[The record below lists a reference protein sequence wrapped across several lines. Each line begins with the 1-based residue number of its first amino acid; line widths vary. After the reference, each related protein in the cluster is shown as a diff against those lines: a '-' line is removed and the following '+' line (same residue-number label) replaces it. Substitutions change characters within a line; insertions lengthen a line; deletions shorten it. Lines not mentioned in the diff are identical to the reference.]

1 MTTNHQQTTD
11 DLFATLQTAPT
22 GLSAQEVQKRQQEK
36 GKNVL
41 PKPKRITLF
50 QIIIHQFINPLIYV
64 LIAAGVISAV
74 VGEFLDAGFIFAVLG
89 INALI
94 GTYQEWKA
102 EQNAAALQEFMKVQ
116 ATVKRKEGII
126 KIDAENVVVG
136 DIILLESG
144 VKVSADVQLI
154 QTNELTI
161 EEAILTGESTAVH
174 KNEAVLTAENL
185 PLAERVNM
193 AYAGT
198 TVTSGRGTGVVI
210 AIATDTEIGKIAD
223 TLNKTE
229 ATQMPLVVRMEAF
242 TKRISLVTLLI
253 CAMIGLLGWSNGIP
267 LFTIFLF
274 VIALAVSA
282 IPEGLP
288 IAMTVAL
295 SIGTLRMAKKNVIIR
310 KLNAVEGLGSCTM
323 IATDKTGT
331 LTADQ
336 QTVSKIILATG
347 EQMILKGQGYN
358 GDGSVEFPA
367 NEEIVNKAKNLFK
380 NAVFCNEALLTFN
393 NKAWTHHGDAVDVA
407 LLAAAYKAQLLPEQL
422 RQEVE
427 TLMDIPFESARKYA
441 ASFYRYKNSGDILV
455 AVKGATEEIL
465 KKCVNIDH
473 SQIEKYVEQL
483 TKEGFRVIAVAQGN
497 LGAENTQPLDQEQI
511 KDLTLLG
518 LVALIDPIRPEV
530 QEAIKNCHEAGIKV
544 AMITGDHPQTAFA
557 IAKQIGIATTD
568 DQIITGKALSQH
580 TDSTSFQQAIKDKT
594 VFARVSP
601 HQKQEIVKALQD
613 SGHFVAVTGDGV
625 NDAPALRTANIGVAM
640 GYGTDIAKDTAAII
654 ITDNNFASIAYG
666 IEAGRLIY
674 SNLRKVIYLLVS
686 TGFAELFTVL
696 LTLIFKLPLPFMAVQ
711 LLWLNLVTNGV
722 QHIGLAFESEE
733 QALMK
738 EPPRSPKEP
747 IFNASMIESILLS
760 GLFMSFIVFLTWN
773 YLLNVAQWTEF
784 DARNTCLLLMVLLQ
798 NFHVFNCRSE
808 KQSIFKIPLFGN
820 LFLLGGMLAAQG
832 IHILAMHIPFLQTIL
847 QVQPIKLQTWLM
859 AFGIASALLV
869 LMELYKLVRYGL
881 KKKQKIA

>member
-1 MTTNHQQTTD
+1 MEN
-11 DLFATLQTAPT
+11 LFATLQTSST
-22 GLSAQEVQKRQQEK
+22 GLSVQEVQKRQQEK
-36 GKNVL
+36 GKNLL

-50 QIIIHQFINPLIYV
+50 QIIIHQFTNPLIYV
-64 LIAAGVISAV
+64 LIAAGIISAV
-74 VGEFLDAGFIFAVLG
+74 VGEFLDAGFIFAVLS
-89 INALI
+89 INAMI

-116 ATVKRKEGII
+116 ATVKRKEGVV
-126 KIDAENVVVG
+126 KIDAEDVVVG
-136 DIILLESG
+136 DIVLLESG

-174 KNEAVLTAENL
+174 KNEAVLATENL

-198 TVTSGRGTGVVI
+198 TVTSGRGTGVVV

-223 TLNKTE
+223 TLNKTA
-229 ATQMPLVVRMEAF
+229 ATQMPLVVRMEVF
-242 TKRISLVTLLI
+242 TKWISLVTLLI
-253 CAMIGLLGWSNGIP
+253 CAIIGVIGWSNGIP

-295 SIGTLRMAKKNVIIR
+295 SVGTLRMAKKNVIVR

-336 QTVSKIILATG
+336 QTVSKIVLATG
-347 EQMILKGQGYN
+347 EQMIIEGQGYN
-358 GDGSVEFPA
+358 GEGNVAFPP
-367 NEEIVNKAKNLFK
+367 NDELVNRAKNLFK
-380 NAVFCNEALLTFN
+380 NAVFCNEATLVLKN
-393 NKAWTHHGDAVDVA
+393 NTWTHHGDAVDVA
-407 LLAAAYKAQLLPEQL
+407 LLAAAYKAELPPDKV

-427 TLMDIPFESARKYA
+427 ILMEIPFESARKYA
-441 ASFYRYKNSGDILV
+441 ASFYKYKNSSDILV

-465 KKCVNIDH
+465 KKCIDIDH
-473 SQIEKYVEQL
+473 AKIDKSVEQL

-497 LGAENTQPLDQEQI
+497 IGTENKEVLDQNQI

-530 QEAIKNCHEAGIKV
+530 QEAIKKCHEAGIKV

-557 IAKQIGIATTD
+557 IAKQIGIAKTD
-568 DQIITGKALSQH
+568 DQIITGKVLSSY
-580 TDSTSFQQAIKDKT
+580 TDSQSFQQAIKDKT

-601 HQKQEIVKALQD
+601 HQKQEIVKALQGL
-613 SGHFVAVTGDGV
+613 GHFVAVTGDGV

-674 SNLRKVIYLLVS
+674 SNLRKVIYLLIS
-686 TGFAELFTVL
+686 TGFAELFIVVL
-696 LTLIFKLPLPFMAVQ
+696 ALLFGQPLPFTAIQ
-711 LLWLNLVTNGV
+711 LLWLNLVTNGI
-722 QHIGLAFESEE
+722 QDIGLAFESQEHE
-733 QALMK
+733 LMK

-747 IFNASMIESILLS
+747 IFNAIMIESVFLS
-760 GLFMSFIVFLTWN
+760 GLFMSVIVFVVWY
-773 YLLNVAQWTEF
+773 YLLNVMQWSKF
-784 DARNTCLLLMVLLQ
+784 DARNTCLLLMVVLQ
-798 NFHVFNCRSE
+798 NLHVLNCRSE
-808 KQSIFKIPLFGN
+808 KQSVFKIPFFGN
-820 LFLLGGMLAAQG
+820 LFLLGGVIAAQS
-832 IHILAMHIPFLQTIL
+832 IHILAMHIPFLAKIL
-847 QVQPIKLQTWLM
+847 QLHPVDLQTWLM
-859 AFGIASALLV
+859 TVSIAFILLII
-869 LMELYKLVRYGL
+869 MEFYKFVRFGL
-881 KKKQKIA
+881 GFPKQN